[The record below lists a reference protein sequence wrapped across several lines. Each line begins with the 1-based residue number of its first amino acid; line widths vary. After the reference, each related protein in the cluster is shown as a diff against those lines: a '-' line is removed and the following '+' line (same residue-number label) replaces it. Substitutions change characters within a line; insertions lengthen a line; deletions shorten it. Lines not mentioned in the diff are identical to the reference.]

1 MPPGQHTGEQTKV
14 RENQPRANCDSMA
27 AEGHGL
33 LKVVEGS
40 VQAGEEIGEVEA
52 ILKAVGVATLWS

>member
-14 RENQPRANCDSMA
+14 RHSQLGANCDSIA

-33 LKVVEGS
+33 LKVIEGS
-40 VQAGEEIGEVEA
+40 TKAGEKREVEA
-52 ILKAVGVATLWS
+52 ILKLVGVVTLWS